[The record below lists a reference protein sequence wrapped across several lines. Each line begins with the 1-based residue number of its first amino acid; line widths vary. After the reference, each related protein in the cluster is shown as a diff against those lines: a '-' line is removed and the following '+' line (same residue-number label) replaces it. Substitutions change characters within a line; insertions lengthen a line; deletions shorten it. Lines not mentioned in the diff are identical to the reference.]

1 MIKTPP
7 WMTGA
12 IKNKI
17 NFKKS
22 LSRSKSFI
30 GLQNLAIVISEL
42 ISIRKEEYYNNLSK
56 KLNDP
61 NTSAKT
67 YWSILKSFYKGT
79 RVPLIPPLLVN
90 NKILSD
96 LNEKA
101 NLFNDIFC
109 LLVYTNIN
117 KTLVALNIKK
127 DDILKIIRKLNV
139 NKVHGHFSYN

>member
-1 MIKTPP
+1 
-7 WMTGA
+7 MTGT

-17 NFKKS
+17 NLKKS

-56 KLNDP
+56 KLHNP

-79 RVPLIPPLLVN
+79 RVPSIPPLLVN
-90 NKILSD
+90 NKI
-96 LNEKA
+96 
-101 NLFNDIFC
+101 
-109 LLVYTNIN
+109 VY
-117 KTLVALNIKK
+117 
-127 DDILKIIRKLNV
+127 IR
-139 NKVHGHFSYN
+139 FD